1 MNTHYLKKFR
11 RKANKLL
18 SIVEEDD
25 RTYMILFSETGCCFA
40 GGMKTMQEA
49 LRALNVNKR
58 FYIKM
63 LCERER
69 AFREHSI
76 FY

>member
-1 MNTHYLKKFR
+1 MNIHYLKKFR
-11 RKANKLL
+11 EKANKLL
-18 SIVEEDD
+18 SIEEDSYGM
-25 RTYMILFSETGCCFA
+25 YMIYFSETGCYYA
-40 GGMKTMQEA
+40 VGMKTMQEA